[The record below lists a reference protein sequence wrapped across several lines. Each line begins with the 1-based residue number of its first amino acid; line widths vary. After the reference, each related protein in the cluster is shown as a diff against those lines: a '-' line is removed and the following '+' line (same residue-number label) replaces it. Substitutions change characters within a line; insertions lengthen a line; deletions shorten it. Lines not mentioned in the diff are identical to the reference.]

1 MMAHRYTQRDLDGA
15 VRGLNLMAG
24 FTAEE
29 SDAPLWIHTRG
40 EDSRAMVGRY
50 YVSGAYGGWK
60 LVQIVSEAGAE
71 RSITDG
77 YGTKREVYH
86 LIHAYREGMAAS
98 GDDRYSLAALREA
111 IPAERER
118 SRKER
123 EAWAAR
129 LQEVAG

>member
-1 MMAHRYTQRDLDGA
+1 
-15 VRGLNLMAG
+15 MAG

-29 SDAPLWIHTRG
+29 ADAPLWIHTRG

>member
-1 MMAHRYTQRDLDGA
+1 MAHRYTKRDLDNA

-29 SDAPLWIHTRG
+29 ADAPLWIHTRG

-60 LVQIVSEAGAE
+60 LVQIVNEGGGE
-71 RSITDG
+71 RGITDG
-77 YGTKREVYH
+77 YGTKREVCQ

-129 LQEVAG
+129 LQEVAR

>member
-1 MMAHRYTQRDLDGA
+1 MAYRYTDKDLESA
-15 VRGLNLMAG
+15 VRGLNIIAG
-24 FTAEE
+24 FTLEE
-29 SDAPLWIHTRG
+29 AYAPIWTQTEEG
-40 EDSRAMVGRY
+40 QNRAMVGRY

>member
-1 MMAHRYTQRDLDGA
+1 MAYRYTQRDLDGA

-29 SDAPLWIHTRG
+29 ADAPLWIHTRG

-50 YVSGAYGGWK
+50 YVFGAYGGWK
-60 LVQIVSEAGAE
+60 LVQIVNEAGAE
-71 RSITDG
+71 RGITDG
-77 YGTKREVYH
+77 YGTKREVHH

-129 LQEVAG
+129 LQEVAR

>member
-1 MMAHRYTQRDLDGA
+1 MYRYTQRDLDGA

-29 SDAPLWIHTRG
+29 ADAPLWIHTRG
-40 EDSRAMVGRY
+40 EASRAMVGRY

>member
-1 MMAHRYTQRDLDGA
+1 MAHRYTQRDLDGA

-29 SDAPLWIHTRG
+29 ADAPLYTMDERLN
-40 EDSRAMVGRY
+40 STAMVGRY
-50 YVSGAYGGWK
+50 TLTGAYGGWQ
-60 LVQIVSEAGAE
+60 LQQIINEGGGVRA
-71 RSITDG
+71 ITQG